1 MVKILGIINETFN
14 GLLGKVPCYNTVEN
28 WVKKCGLNLY
38 NSSGERLQSNKYA
51 QIVDESM
58 MIGSEKLLLT
68 LGVSAEHQG
77 SPFSCSNIDILDIAV
92 AESWNG
98 EGVKKQLETAANKVG
113 HPPEYVISDNAS
125 ILSKG
130 IKCAGFRHQRDIS
143 HSLGMFLERTY
154 KGEPDFMAY
163 CKLMTEP
170 KFKHNMKK
178 VAYLLP
184 PKQRT
189 VARFINM
196 SDWVRWSSNLL
207 RIYYTLSAEE
217 KHIFSFVPSNAAL
230 IDELSEVLWCINSM
244 ETLCKNNGLS
254 EETVIK
260 CQKEIKKYLFTGN
273 QRMIQLG
280 ENISNFLKGELEFVK
295 PGKAHNNSSD
305 IIETIF
311 GKYKA
316 RKSPNKLNGVT
327 PFVLFLPLYTRL
339 SETSADKINF
349 KEALENTTMKDVKL
363 WAKKN
368 MSQNLMQLRNQKLNK
383 VA

>member
-1 MVKILGIINETFN
+1 MKILGIINETFN
-14 GLLGKVPCYNTVEN
+14 GLLGKIPCYNTVEN

-143 HSLGMFLERTY
+143 HSLGMFLERAY
-154 KGEPDFMAY
+154 KDEPDFMDY

-280 ENISNFLKGELEFVK
+280 EKISSFLKGELEFVK

-311 GKYKA
+311 GQYKA

-327 PFVLFLPLYTRL
+327 PFILFLPLYTRL

-349 KEALENTTMKDVKL
+349 KNALENTTMKDVKL